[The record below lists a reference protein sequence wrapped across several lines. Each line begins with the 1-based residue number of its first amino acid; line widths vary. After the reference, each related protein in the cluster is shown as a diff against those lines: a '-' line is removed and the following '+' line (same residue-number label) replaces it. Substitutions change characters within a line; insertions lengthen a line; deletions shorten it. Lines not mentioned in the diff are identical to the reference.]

1 MQQYFNVYR
10 DERKIK
16 IDKKDDQVNLMNIS
30 IFLDNQHM
38 GHMSFIDSIII
49 NSRNNFNHKLL
60 IQADVMIDGY
70 IKRIYETY
78 DIGDLRFSERETY
91 FRAGDILVACDNLN
105 GLPYGYMGHSAMV
118 VDESSIVEGVVTN
131 PIIRKVPVENFFNN
145 HKLFAHFR
153 PKNKEMGEKAAKYA
167 LNYLETFNE
176 NKEKGIAKPIFLFT
190 LNTPLED
197 EWNYIYC
204 SKLIWLS
211 YYYGADYE
219 FPNDHLWFAPED
231 LYTNLKDNPDF
242 EVMYIHP
249 DFVFYI
255 DA

>member
-1 MQQYFNVYR
+1 MQQYFNVFLEDR
-10 DERKIK
+10 NIRITNADDK
-16 IDKKDDQVNLMNIS
+16 IDILNIS
-30 IFLDNQHM
+30 VFIDNQHI
-38 GHMSFIDSIII
+38 GHMSFVDNLII
-49 NSRNNFNHKLL
+49 NPKNRSIQKLL
-60 IQADVMIDGY
+60 IQSDVLADGQL
-70 IKRIYETY
+70 KRISETY
-78 DIGDLRFSERETY
+78 NIGDLRFSERDSY
-91 FRAGDILVACDNLN
+91 FQAGDILVACDNLN

-118 VDESSIVEGVVTN
+118 VDESSIIEGVVTN
-131 PIIRKVPVENFFNN
+131 PIIRKVPIENFFNN
-145 HKLFAHFR
+145 HKLFSHFR

-167 LNYLETFNE
+167 INYLETFNE

-190 LNTPLED
+190 VNTPLDD

-211 YYYGADYE
+211 YYYGAGYE